1 VRPLRRIESGAAR
14 RETATLEGVPMLTVM
29 CTSLCL
35 VAGSALGPPAV
46 HEWIPPCPSAWVAV
60 VAAAPDSAAVAPR
73 AEDAAAA
80 PKLSTAERSSFTGG
94 GESFVLAAA
103 LFATPSW
110 FILLEQDEGAWV
122 GGSNLF
128 LAALFGLSPGREKAD
143 PHWPMASRLAY
154 IGGMSGLAAYEIV
167 HDEDFTD
174 GELFWTN
181 LAGVTVTLF
190 VTDLLFKRGR

>member
-1 VRPLRRIESGAAR
+1 M
-14 RETATLEGVPMLTVM
+14 LEGVPMLTVM
-29 CTSLCL
+29 SVSLCL

-46 HEWIPPCPSAWVAV
+46 HEWVQPGRTAV
-60 VAAAPDSAAVAPR
+60 VSVMSTAPDSAAIAPR
-73 AEDAAAA
+73 GADAPDSPGVSAAAR
-80 PKLSTAERSSFTGG
+80 TSFTGG

-128 LAALFGLSPGREKAD
+128 LAAVFGLSPGREKAD
-143 PHWPMASRLAY
+143 PPWPMASRLAF
-154 IGGMSGLAAYEIV
+154 IGGMSGLAAYEII

-181 LAGVTVTLF
+181 LAGVAVTLF
-190 VTDLLFKRGR
+190 VTDVLFKRGR

>member
-1 VRPLRRIESGAAR
+1 
-14 RETATLEGVPMLTVM
+14 MLTVLSM
-29 CTSLCL
+29 SLCL

-46 HEWIPPCPSAWVAV
+46 HEWIPPGRAAVVAV
-60 VAAAPDSAAVAPR
+60 VATAPDSAAIAPR
-73 AEDAAAA
+73 GGDAADA
-80 PKLSTAERSSFTGG
+80 PKAFTSERTSFTGG

-154 IGGMSGLAAYEIV
+154 LGGMSGLAAYEIV

-174 GELFWTN
+174 GALFWTN
-181 LAGVTVTLF
+181 LAGVTATLF